1 MPAPSYNACARILRC
16 VEEANNEDDLVIV
29 LVSGGGSALL
39 PHPVP
44 GLTLHEKTAIIKT
57 LAAAGA
63 DIKGIIFA

>member
-1 MPAPSYNACARILRC
+1 M
-16 VEEANNEDDLVIV
+16 EEANHEDDLVVV

-44 GLTLHEKTAIIKT
+44 GLTLHEKADIIKT

-63 DIKGIIFA
+63 DIKGIIFV